1 MGELEGFYALWYRE
15 MKVFSREKSRIVS
28 SLITPLLWIVV
39 FGGGLGSA
47 VSLGGVNYQV
57 FIFPGILAMSILF
70 SSVFFGLYIVWDRK
84 IDFFK
89 EVLVA
94 PLSRTTI
101 FAGKMVGGSIDALLQ
116 GCAMLVFGLVLG
128 INYTILSVLFSFVFM
143 FVLAL
148 GARKPRLNHRVEHGE
163 RRRFPID
170 CELSGLSNVLLQRRP
185 LPTQKPATIPA
196 NLHNPRPSHLR
207 RRRTTRPNPRLLPTP
222 HRTQPPNPDRLRG
235 RDDRNRHMELQTA
248 EIENE
253 QHHRLHGL

>member
-15 MKVFSREKSRIVS
+15 MKVFTREKSRIVA

-128 INYTILSVLFSFVFM
+128 INYTIFSVLFSFVFM
-143 FVLAL
+143 FVLASALVSL
-148 GARKPRLNHRVEHGE
+148 GLIIGSNMESVEGFQLIVSFLV
-163 RRRFPID
+163 FPMFFF
-170 CELSGLSNVLLQRRP
+170 SGALFPLKNLPQYLLIF
-185 LPTQKPATIPA
+185 TILDPVTYA
-196 NLHNPRPSHLR
+196 V
-207 RRRTTRPNPRLLPTP
+207 
-222 HRTQPPNPDRLRG
+222 DGLRG
-235 RDDRNRHMELQTA
+235 LILGSSQLPIALNLLILTGFAAVMIGIGTWSFK
-248 EIENE
+248 
-253 QHHRLHGL
+253 RLK